1 MAEQGKDDWNS
12 GDYQHSAS
20 FVPKLAG
27 KVTQWLDLQKDD
39 VVLDIGCGDGILNL
53 EFSKVLSEGKG
64 SIHGIDSSAAMI
76 VAARDLCKEHP
87 NATFKGMATTPTWTS
102 PKNQTS
108 YTNHSSAVLDG
119 TKIHSNAALQNASFS
134 KVFSNAAMHWILR
147 APATRASFFAA
158 VHAALAPGGVFVFE
172 MGGLGNVQEMAA
184 ALLVACAR
192 RCPGGLAAVTERHYP
207 WFFPDEAWVTA
218 ALEAAGFRADR
229 VEREW
234 RPTRADEGGVEGW
247 LRLFGKAILESV
259 PEGAER
265 EAAVREAAEALR
277 FVCDDGHGG
286 QMISYVRLRALATKV

>member
-53 EFSKVLSEGKG
+53 EFAKVLSEGKG

-87 NATFKGMATTPTWTS
+87 NATFE
-102 PKNQTS
+102 
-108 YTNHSSAVLDG
+108 VLDG